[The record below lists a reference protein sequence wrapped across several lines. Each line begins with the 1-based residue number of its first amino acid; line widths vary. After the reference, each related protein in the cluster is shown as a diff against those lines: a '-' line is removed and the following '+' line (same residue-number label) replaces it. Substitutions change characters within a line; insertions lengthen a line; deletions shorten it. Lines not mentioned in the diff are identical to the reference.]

1 MFKLKQKG
9 MSLVEVTV
17 AGAVAVGLSL
27 GIMQLNQTSVK
38 SSGYLASSHE
48 LQQFKNFLHMNL
60 AKGGNCSETLNGAG
74 YTVAGGAMGL
84 ASLDIQLATIFNPA
98 TGLFELPPTP
108 EVLTL
113 VADETTQISPEFPS
127 WKIDTIDILPL
138 TNSTVDMQGNQIGRC
153 ELRILALR
161 KKFDEDDGKRSF
173 GARKISFSIPLSCN
187 VDPVD
192 STKINYCV
200 SDTTVRMGFWVQHDP
215 LDINSGIRYDRDVV
229 IGQSLIVRQHVV
241 VESDERIKEK
251 ILPLENSL
259 EKISKINSYTYNLK
273 NNSSPQIGL
282 LAQEVEK
289 IYPEAVESKKDGTK
303 GVRYSMLIP
312 VLVDALKEQQKI
324 IQEQNKKIDKIEKE
338 LINQNLRKAD

>member
-1 MFKLKQKG
+1 MKSELKIFFVILIFV
-9 MSLVEVTV
+9 SLIFQ
-17 AGAVAVGLSL
+17 
-27 GIMQLNQTSVK
+27 GI
-38 SSGYLASSHE
+38 
-48 LQQFKNFLHMNL
+48 
-60 AKGGNCSETLNGAG
+60 
-74 YTVAGGAMGL
+74 
-84 ASLDIQLATIFNPA
+84 II
-98 TGLFELPPTP
+98 
-108 EVLTL
+108 
-113 VADETTQISPEFPS
+113 
-127 WKIDTIDILPL
+127 
-138 TNSTVDMQGNQIGRC
+138 
-153 ELRILALR
+153 
-161 KKFDEDDGKRSF
+161 
-173 GARKISFSIPLSCN
+173 
-187 VDPVD
+187 
-192 STKINYCV
+192 
-200 SDTTVRMGFWVQHDP
+200 
-215 LDINSGIRYDRDVV
+215 RDVV

-324 IQEQNKKIDKIEKE
+324 IQEQNKKIEKIEKE